1 VGEGGEALKGRYI
14 IAPGVA
20 RGNGHNDMPKPGKGE
35 TINTKTYIFPRKPLI
50 LHPDFIMNL

>member
-1 VGEGGEALKGRYI
+1 
-14 IAPGVA
+14 
-20 RGNGHNDMPKPGKGE
+20 MPKPGKGE